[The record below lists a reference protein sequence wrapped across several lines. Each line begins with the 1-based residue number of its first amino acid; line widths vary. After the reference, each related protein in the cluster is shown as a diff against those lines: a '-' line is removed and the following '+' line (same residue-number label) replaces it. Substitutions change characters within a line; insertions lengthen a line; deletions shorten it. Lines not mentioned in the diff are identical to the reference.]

1 MIRDVLRDGTVYAAS
16 AILSRGLAFLI
27 VPLYSRLLA
36 PADYAALDLVATA
49 GVLVNLVVPL
59 EVAQGM
65 AREWAD
71 APDDAARRR
80 LAGTALAFTAAA
92 YGLFLALALP
102 FADPLAATWIGSAA
116 YGGALAVGAV
126 QMALN
131 GLFLQLQGQFRWSRR
146 PLAYGAVSVLQ
157 AALSLGLGV
166 LGSRLG
172 GLAGVL
178 AGQAVAAGVAAL
190 VAFVALRRDL
200 APALSRPALRSMLVF
215 SLPLVPSGAAS
226 FIAFYGNRGLLSA
239 LAGLDQ
245 VGLYAVAARIAAL
258 TTLLIVGVQG
268 ALTPLVYLHHRE
280 PGVPAQLAR
289 FFTGFVALALG
300 LCLAA
305 SLFAPELVTI
315 AQAAYAPAAALLP
328 WLAPAALLAQMYVFA
343 PGLGIAR
350 RTRTQ
355 LALTALA
362 AAASLLLNALLIPR
376 FGALGAAAANLAA
389 SALFFA
395 GWWVAGQR
403 LYPLPVAWAP
413 LAAALAAYGVALAV
427 ALAVAPLAAPWPL
440 RVALLLAFGAV
451 VWRLGLLRR
460 PRPDDNRRRVS
471 EPSA

>member
-36 PADYAALDLVATA
+36 RADYAALDLIATA

-80 LAGTALAFTAAA
+80 LAGSALAFTALA
-92 YGLFLALALP
+92 YGLFLALALL
-102 FADPLAATWIGSAA
+102 FADPLAAYWIGSAA
-116 YGGALAVGAV
+116 YGGALAIGAV
-126 QMALN
+126 QMAIN

-178 AGQAVAAGVAAL
+178 AGQAVAGGIAAL
-190 VAFVALRRDL
+190 LAFVALRREL
-200 APALSRPALRSMLVF
+200 APALSRQALRSMLAF

-226 FIAFYGNRGLLSA
+226 FIAFYGNRGMLST

-289 FFTGFVALALG
+289 FFAGFVALALG

-305 SLFAPELVTI
+305 SLFASELVAI
-315 AQAAYAPAAALLP
+315 AQAAYTPAAALLP

-376 FGALGAAAANLAA
+376 FGALGAAAANLVA

-427 ALAVAPLAAPWPL
+427 APRAAPWPL
-440 RVALLLAFGAV
+440 RAALLLAFGVV

-460 PRPDDNRRRVS
+460 PGPDDNRRRVS
-471 EPSA
+471 GPSA